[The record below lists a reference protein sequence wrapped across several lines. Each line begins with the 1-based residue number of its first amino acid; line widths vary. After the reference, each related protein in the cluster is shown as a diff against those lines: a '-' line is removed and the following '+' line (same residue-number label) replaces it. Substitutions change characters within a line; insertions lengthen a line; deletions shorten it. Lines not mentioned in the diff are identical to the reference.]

1 MIEQQIQELRHKIE
15 TLNYRYYILNEP
27 AISDEQ
33 YDALMSELQ
42 NLERQYPQFF
52 DPNSPSERVGSDLVD
67 GFVSRAHLYPML
79 SLANSYSLDD
89 VATFM
94 QRVQKEFRD
103 INVEYCAELKFDGTA
118 ISLTYRDG
126 LFERAVTRGDGTNGD
141 DVSANVRTIGSI
153 PMKLR
158 GEHIPPLMEVRGE
171 IYMPFSSFQR
181 LNEERAEAME
191 EPFANAR
198 NAASGTLKLQSP
210 ATVAQRGLECVLYA
224 LQSDTYSGLSHYQ
237 TLKQMRSWGFVI
249 SPHTRLCQGIEQV
262 EQFLVRWNTERHTLP
277 YATDGAVIKVDSYL
291 LQKNLGTTAK
301 SPRWAVAYKF
311 KAESALTRLLSID
324 YQVGRTGAITP
335 VANLAPVSL
344 AGTVVRRAS
353 LHNADQIEL
362 LDIRVGDMVSVE
374 KGGEIIPKVTAV
386 DVSFRSEASVP
397 VEYITH
403 CPECGTLL
411 VRQSDQAKHYC
422 PNEWGCAPQIVG
434 RIVHFISRKAM
445 YIDGLGS
452 ETVQLLFDSG
462 LLHDVA
468 DLYTLRQ
475 DDLLPLERMGQQSVS
490 NILEGIAASKDVP
503 YERLLFALGIR
514 YVGQTTA
521 KKLAAALPSIDLL
534 MGASVEQLLEV
545 QEVGQ
550 SIAQSIVDYFAEP
563 INQRIIERLRAAGL
577 QMSAAVKEL
586 LSDSLSGRRVVI
598 SGTFET
604 ISREQLHAIIELH
617 GGLNQS
623 SVGKNTDILV
633 AGSGMGPSKREK
645 AEKFG
650 TTVLSELDFLDMLKH

>member
-1 MIEQQIQELRHKIE
+1 
-15 TLNYRYYILNEP
+15 
-27 AISDEQ
+27 
-33 YDALMSELQ
+33 
-42 NLERQYPQFF
+42 
-52 DPNSPSERVGSDLVD
+52 
-67 GFVSRAHLYPML
+67 
-79 SLANSYSLDD
+79 
-89 VATFM
+89 
-94 QRVQKEFRD
+94 
-103 INVEYCAELKFDGTA
+103 
-118 ISLTYRDG
+118 
-126 LFERAVTRGDGTNGD
+126 
-141 DVSANVRTIGSI
+141 
-153 PMKLR
+153 
-158 GEHIPPLMEVRGE
+158 
-171 IYMPFSSFQR
+171 
-181 LNEERAEAME
+181 
-191 EPFANAR
+191 
-198 NAASGTLKLQSP
+198 GTLKLQSP

-550 SIAQSIVDYFAEP
+550 SIAQSIVDYFA
-563 INQRIIERLRAAGL
+563 
-577 QMSAAVKEL
+577 
-586 LSDSLSGRRVVI
+586 
-598 SGTFET
+598 
-604 ISREQLHAIIELH
+604 
-617 GGLNQS
+617 
-623 SVGKNTDILV
+623 
-633 AGSGMGPSKREK
+633 
-645 AEKFG
+645 
-650 TTVLSELDFLDMLKH
+650 

>member
-171 IYMPFSSFQR
+171 IYMPVSSFQR
-181 LNEERAEAME
+181 LNEERVEAME

-324 YQVGRTGAITP
+324 YQVGRTG
-335 VANLAPVSL
+335 
-344 AGTVVRRAS
+344 
-353 LHNADQIEL
+353 
-362 LDIRVGDMVSVE
+362 
-374 KGGEIIPKVTAV
+374 
-386 DVSFRSEASVP
+386 
-397 VEYITH
+397 
-403 CPECGTLL
+403 
-411 VRQSDQAKHYC
+411 
-422 PNEWGCAPQIVG
+422 
-434 RIVHFISRKAM
+434 
-445 YIDGLGS
+445 
-452 ETVQLLFDSG
+452 
-462 LLHDVA
+462 
-468 DLYTLRQ
+468 
-475 DDLLPLERMGQQSVS
+475 
-490 NILEGIAASKDVP
+490 
-503 YERLLFALGIR
+503 
-514 YVGQTTA
+514 
-521 KKLAAALPSIDLL
+521 
-534 MGASVEQLLEV
+534 
-545 QEVGQ
+545 
-550 SIAQSIVDYFAEP
+550 
-563 INQRIIERLRAAGL
+563 
-577 QMSAAVKEL
+577 
-586 LSDSLSGRRVVI
+586 
-598 SGTFET
+598 
-604 ISREQLHAIIELH
+604 
-617 GGLNQS
+617 
-623 SVGKNTDILV
+623 
-633 AGSGMGPSKREK
+633 
-645 AEKFG
+645 
-650 TTVLSELDFLDMLKH
+650 